1 MASLKPL
8 EYYHP
13 SCSDPLGMWLPAEA
27 ILMANW
33 QIPDAKWEAKLTLQS
48 ILNPEDDRQEDW
60 QLCVN
65 ARQAVSK
72 TRHAFI
78 LH

>member
-1 MASLKPL
+1 
-8 EYYHP
+8 
-13 SCSDPLGMWLPAEA
+13 
-27 ILMANW
+27 MANW
-33 QIPDAKWEAKLTLQS
+33 QTPDAKWEAKLTLQS

-78 LH
+78 LHSISLVQMSKARINPPVSLQG

>member
-1 MASLKPL
+1 
-8 EYYHP
+8 
-13 SCSDPLGMWLPAEA
+13 MWLPAAA
-27 ILMANW
+27 ILVANCW
-33 QIPDAKWEAKLTLQS
+33 QIPDAKWEAELTLQS

-60 QLCVN
+60 QLSVN